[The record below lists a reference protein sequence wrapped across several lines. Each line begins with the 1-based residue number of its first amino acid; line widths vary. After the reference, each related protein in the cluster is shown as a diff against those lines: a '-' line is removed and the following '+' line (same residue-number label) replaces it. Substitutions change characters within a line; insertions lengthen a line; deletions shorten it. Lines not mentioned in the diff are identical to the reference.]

1 MSAWSIEW
9 VESSNGVT
17 DAKGFRASGVSCD
30 IRGKGNGQLD
40 IGMVYSSSPCAVAG
54 TFTSNR
60 VKAAPVL
67 LDQSRVRSGR
77 PVHGVIANS
86 GNANA
91 CTGDEGYANA
101 EAQVALAEGLSGRT
115 GGSFL
120 VCSTGRIGRQMPMDK
135 VKKGIHAAWES
146 LGDDDSH
153 GHAFSQCILTSDTRP
168 KRCGVILR
176 NGAREVRIAACAK
189 GAGMIRPDMATMLA
203 FIVTDLGCEQADLQ
217 SLLSEAVEDSFNSI
231 TVDGDMSTND
241 TVLLLANGASGV
253 SLDAADAELRSA
265 FLKGLSTVCE
275 RLAYLIVGDGEKIS
289 KVVTVKIVGAPDRE
303 SARKV
308 AYSIAHSALVKSSW
322 AGSDPN
328 WGRVLCAAGYSG
340 LPVKESDMSM
350 YYDACPVVKNGRVL
364 DENLSQWR
372 EIVSKKEFSIVLDI
386 GMGHAEARLLASDL
400 TPEYIEFNMHE

>member
-1 MSAWSIEW
+1 MEW

-40 IGMVYSSSPCAVAG
+40 IGIVYSAMPCVVAG
-54 TFTSNR
+54 TFTTNR

-67 LDQSRVRSGR
+67 LDQLRVRSGN

-101 EAQVALAEGLSGRT
+101 EAEVALAEGLSGRPS
-115 GGSFL
+115 GSFL
-120 VCSTGRIGRQMPMDK
+120 VCSTGRIGRQMPMEK
-135 VKKGIHAAWES
+135 VSAGIHSAWES
-146 LGDDDSH
+146 LGEEVLN

-168 KRCGVILR
+168 KRCGVVLR
-176 NGAREVRIAACAK
+176 NGSKEVHIAACAK

-203 FIVTDLGCEQADLQ
+203 FIATDLGCDQPDLQ
-217 SLLSEAVEDSFNSI
+217 RLLSEAVEDSFNSI

-241 TVLLLANGASGV
+241 TVLLLGNGASGV
-253 SLDAADAELRSA
+253 RLEASDHELRSM
-265 FLKGLSTVCE
+265 FLKGLAAVCE

-289 KVVTVKIVGAPDRE
+289 KVVTVKVVGAPDRE

-308 AYSIAHSALVKSSW
+308 AYSIAQSALVKSSW

-340 LPVKESDMSM
+340 LAVDEAKMSM
-350 YYDACPVVKNGRVL
+350 YYDICPVVKNGGVI
-364 DENLSQWR
+364 DANLPEWR
-372 EIVSKKEFSIVLDI
+372 KIVSKKEFSLVLDL
-386 GMGHAEARLLASDL
+386 GMGMAEARLLASDL